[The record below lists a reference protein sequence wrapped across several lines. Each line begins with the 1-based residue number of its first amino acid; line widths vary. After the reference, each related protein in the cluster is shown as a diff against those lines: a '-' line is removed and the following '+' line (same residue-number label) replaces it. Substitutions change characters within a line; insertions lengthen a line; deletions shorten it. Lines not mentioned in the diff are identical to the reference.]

1 MNELVIYNN
10 ASFSLLK
17 VLQRRVERE
26 MAILMQLY
34 GKHERQTSKLAL
46 SALILAKLSLG
57 SHKKKSQKCNA
68 GKGPFINHVA
78 IFWVIL
84 DPPLPP

>member
-68 GKGPFINHVA
+68 GKTN
-78 IFWVIL
+78 L
-84 DPPLPP
+84 DHATYHYGYIPPDASF